1 MLNKRILQLAV
12 PSIISNITVPLLGLV
27 DVAIVGHI
35 GDAAYI
41 GAIAVGSMLFNV
53 IYWLFGFLRMGTSGM
68 TSQALGKRDLA
79 EVLRLLVRS
88 LSIGVGIGV
97 LFFVLQKWL
106 IGCGL
111 WAMSPEAD
119 VVELARRYCYVC
131 IAVNAKGKITGVVPA
146 PNGETENY
154 FSYLHEDKFF
164 NSWNGMTLKEAA
176 QYEPDAISGATYS
189 SEAVKETVKV
199 TASRLI
205 NKK

>member
-1 MLNKRILQLAV
+1 MNKRILQLAV

-68 TSQALGKRDLA
+68 TSQALGRRDLA

-119 VVELARRYCYVC
+119 VLALPGLPRYRHNS
-131 IAVNAKGKITGVVPA
+131 IFVPVPRHPLPA
-146 PNGETENY
+146 TSPRVR
-154 FSYLHEDKFF
+154 SL
-164 NSWNGMTLKEAA
+164 S
-176 QYEPDAISGATYS
+176 AISG
-189 SEAVKETVKV
+189 ERR
-199 TASRLI
+199 TALLSPHRY
-205 NKK
+205 